1 MSINRPDPDLTDV
14 QVRIFFSFILTGD
27 GFLFLCQIPED
38 VLSKVLI
45 GRCARDFQYACAPP
59 EGEVFFLFYQFIFP
73 LKCDGKKII
82 SQLTDF
88 NMWDTSLDTELL
100 REWTSCK

>member
-14 QVRIFFSFILTGD
+14 QVRIKIVSFILTGD

-59 EGEVFFLFYQFIFP
+59 EGEVKNVYFNNLFFH
-73 LKCDGKKII
+73 
-82 SQLTDF
+82 
-88 NMWDTSLDTELL
+88 
-100 REWTSCK
+100 